1 LLCLLVHE
9 KVIEA
14 RAYPQNPVF
23 EAARLF
29 AETEGIIPA
38 PETAHAIKAAVDEA
52 RVCTETNR
60 PKCIVLNFSGHGHFD
75 LAAYDAYLEGQL
87 QDIELDPDAMI
98 QKALTELAKLPGR

>member
-1 LLCLLVHE
+1 
-9 KVIEA
+9 
-14 RAYPQNPVF
+14 
-23 EAARLF
+23 
-29 AETEGIIPA
+29 
-38 PETAHAIKAAVDEA
+38 
-52 RVCTETNR
+52 VCTETNR